1 MGRKGVCDVTRF
13 EALNILGLGE
23 NFTEGELKSVYRMMA
38 KKYHPD
44 LRGDVTM
51 FRLVNEAYKFLK
63 SGGGTQDFKM
73 SITYED
79 LFKIVKIQG

>member
-1 MGRKGVCDVTRF
+1 MGRKGVYGMTRF
-13 EALNILGLGE
+13 EAMSILGLGE
-23 NFTEGELKSVYRMMA
+23 NFTEGELKSAYRMGA

-51 FRLVNEAYKFLK
+51 FRLVNEAYEFLK

-73 SITYED
+73 SIKYAD
-79 LFKIVKIQG
+79 LFKIVRI